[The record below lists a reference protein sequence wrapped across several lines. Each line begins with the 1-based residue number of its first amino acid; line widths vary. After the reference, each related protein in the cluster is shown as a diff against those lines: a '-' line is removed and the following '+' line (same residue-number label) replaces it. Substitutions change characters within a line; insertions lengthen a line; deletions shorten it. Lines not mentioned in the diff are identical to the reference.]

1 MQLAQTSV
9 RVGKWGAWMDDID
22 AVEEGGGIDPFY
34 QTGFA
39 SARAQLAAILGDR
52 EAADAWLAR
61 MREVAAKLD
70 SLMVSAA
77 VELAEASCAICFGD
91 WATAA
96 RGALV
101 AGTNPNFVVEGPDL
115 AAMAA
120 IAGNLPDEV
129 VQAIEML
136 RASSYQGSVTS
147 SAIAAAEAGQAA
159 RAGQWEAA
167 RIGFRH
173 AQELQGQVGD
183 LYGLAM
189 SGLAWSMLAGDH
201 DPEAAAAGEA
211 AAAFFSERGAGSLVT
226 TYRSLF
232 VPSKEPAA
240 TAASRAARMPSE
252 VPSA

>member
-9 RVGKWGAWMDDID
+9 RVGEWGAWMDDIE
-22 AVEEGGGIDPFY
+22 AVEEGGVDPFY

-39 SARAQLAAILGDR
+39 SIRAQLAAILGDR
-52 EAADAWLAR
+52 EAADGWLTR
-61 MREVAAKLD
+61 MHEVAAKLD
-70 SLMVSAA
+70 SLMVAA
-77 VELAEASCAICFGD
+77 ALELTAASCAVYFGD

-96 RGALV
+96 RKALV
-101 AGTNPNFVVEGPDL
+101 GATNPNFMVEGPDV

-120 IAGNLPDEV
+120 IAGNLPDELG
-129 VQAIEML
+129 QAIDML

-159 RAGQWEAA
+159 RAGRWEEA
-167 RIGFRH
+167 RVGYRH
-173 AQELQGQVGD
+173 TQEQQRQLGD

-189 SGLAWSMLAGDH
+189 SGLAWSMLAGDQ

-211 AAAFFSERGAGSLVT
+211 AAAFFSERGAGALVA
-226 TYRSLF
+226 TYRSAF
-232 VPSKEPAA
+232 VPSREPAA
-240 TAASRAARMPSE
+240 TAASRAERLPTK